1 MNFDF
6 LSESLRKYIEE
17 TSSKSPAPGGG
28 SVIALVASLSC
39 SLLEMV
45 VNFTIGKEKY
55 REYESDFQKIK
66 KRNDEIKREVMRFI
80 EEDSR
85 IYKMIHINR
94 NDKEKQQEYL
104 KKSIEIHKKICEYMR
119 EIIEYSNFA
128 AKYGNKYLVSDAG
141 IVALLGISAFRGAKL
156 NILINLKYLSE
167 KGDYV
172 NIMEELNKVE
182 KELEKSGEGV
192 YCYTL
197 NKIGGWYGGN
207 Y

>member
-1 MNFDF
+1 MDFDF
-6 LSESLRKYIEE
+6 LSESLRQYIEK

-28 SVIALVASLSC
+28 SVVALVASLSC

-66 KRNDEIKREVMRFI
+66 KRNDEIKKEVMRFI

-119 EIIEYSNFA
+119 EVIEYSNFA

-141 IVALLGISAFRGAKL
+141 IVALLGISAFKGAKL

-172 NIMEELNKVE
+172 NMMEELNKIE
-182 KELEKSGEGV
+182 KELEKNGEEV

-197 NKIGGWYGGN
+197 NKIGG
-207 Y
+207 

>member
-1 MNFDF
+1 MDFDF

-28 SVIALVASLSC
+28 SVVALVASLSC

-66 KRNDEIKREVMRFI
+66 KRNDEIKKEVMRFI

-119 EIIEYSNFA
+119 EVIEYSNFA

-141 IVALLGISAFRGAKL
+141 IVALLGISAFKGAKL

-172 NIMEELNKVE
+172 NMMEELNKIE
-182 KELEKSGEGV
+182 KDLEKNGEEV

-197 NKIGGWYGGN
+197 NKIGG
-207 Y
+207 

>member
-1 MNFDF
+1 MDFDF

-28 SVIALVASLSC
+28 SVVALVASLSC

-66 KRNDEIKREVMRFI
+66 KRNDEIKKEVMRFI

-94 NDKEKQQEYL
+94 NNKEKQQEYL
-104 KKSIEIHKKICEYMR
+104 KSSIEIHKKICEYMR

-141 IVALLGISAFRGAKL
+141 IVALLGISAFKGAKL

-167 KGDYV
+167 KGNYV
-172 NIMEELNKVE
+172 NMMKDLNKIE
-182 KELEKSGEGV
+182 KDLEKNGEEV

-197 NKIGGWYGGN
+197 NKIGG
-207 Y
+207 

>member
-1 MNFDF
+1 MDFDF

-28 SVIALVASLSC
+28 SVVALVASLSC

-66 KRNDEIKREVMRFI
+66 KRNDEIKKEVMRYI

-104 KKSIEIHKKICEYMR
+104 KKSIEIHKKICEYMG
-119 EIIEYSNFA
+119 EVIEYSNFA

-141 IVALLGISAFRGAKL
+141 IVALLGISAFKGAKL

-172 NIMEELNKVE
+172 NMMEELNKVE
-182 KELEKSGEGV
+182 KELEKNGEEV

-197 NKIGGWYGGN
+197 NKIGG
-207 Y
+207 

>member
-1 MNFDF
+1 MDFDF
-6 LSESLRKYIEE
+6 LSESLRQYIEK

-28 SVIALVASLSC
+28 SVVALVASLSC

-66 KRNDEIKREVMRFI
+66 ERNDEIKKEVMRFI

-119 EIIEYSNFA
+119 EVIEYSNFA

-141 IVALLGISAFRGAKL
+141 IVALLGISAFKGAKL

-172 NIMEELNKVE
+172 NMMEELNKIE
-182 KELEKSGEGV
+182 KELEKNGEEV

-197 NKIGGWYGGN
+197 NKIGG
-207 Y
+207 